1 VEENMEKKRQIVLI
15 VSIVMLVAAI
25 VMLVTLAVLS
35 SFRDENA
42 KSNQSINEK
51 MSDMIDKNQEEI
63 DRLKNAGATTPEELT
78 KKITD
83 VVVKTVNENTGSSQ
97 TDVEVSVNE
106 NELAEKISA
115 VVEKAIEEATKDAVK
130 EVSAEDISLAIRTAV
145 QSTGTVTYKQV
156 DRIVANAVSRLTYNI
171 AKKSEVR
178 ELSDEISSLSEKLKQ
193 LINGEE
199 ETTLD

>member
-1 VEENMEKKRQIVLI
+1 MEKKRQIVLI